1 MSILERDI
9 MKGFSQEL
17 KESAVALYEQGG
29 VTYSQLVHELG
40 TSVSTLEKWVSQSRE
55 VNNKLSTSETEELKR
70 LRQENK
76 RLRMERE
83 ILKKQPPSLRKSQR
97 QEGNFQIH

>member
-9 MKGFSQEL
+9 MKRFSQEL
-17 KESAVALYEQGG
+17 KESAVALYEQGD
-29 VTYSQLVHELG
+29 VTYSQLAHELG
-40 TSVSTLEKWVSQSRE
+40 ISVSTLEKWVRQSKE
-55 VNNKLSTSETEELKR
+55 VNYELSTSETEELKR
-70 LRQENK
+70 LQKENK
-76 RLRMERE
+76 RLRIERE